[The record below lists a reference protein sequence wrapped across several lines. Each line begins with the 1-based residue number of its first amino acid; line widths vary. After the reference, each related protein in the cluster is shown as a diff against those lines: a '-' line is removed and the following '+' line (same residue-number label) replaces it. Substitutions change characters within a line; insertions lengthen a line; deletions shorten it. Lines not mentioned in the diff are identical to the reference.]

1 MLPQC
6 IALYKANSA
15 VLYILFHNSH
25 KILSCSNKIITWED
39 VTDVKTDTD
48 HYACRIPP
56 KVQHPDALWATE
68 KWREFMWQ
76 NHNPGLNTKHPWIHQ
91 EKAPLRSAASRLHQ
105 LAEEDNEEEQDRNCH
120 GRPNTCWD
128 VPSTDWGNGWYQE
141 IPPVVGKDH
150 LTGLY
155 RGSDH
160 GSTRRGPKIRSTEL
174 GLYHSQQD
182 QSYRLPQGVPETIW
196 HIATWGKVQAG
207 NEHNA
212 STTKCLR

>member
-1 MLPQC
+1 MLYEQQR
-6 IALYKANSA
+6 NGG
-15 VLYILFHNSH
+15 
-25 KILSCSNKIITWED
+25 W
-39 VTDVKTDTD
+39 
-48 HYACRIPP
+48 
-56 KVQHPDALWATE
+56 
-68 KWREFMWQ
+68 EFMWQ
-76 NHNPGLNTKHPWIHQ
+76 NHNPERNMNHPWIHQ
-91 EKAPLRSAASRLHQ
+91 ENAPLRSAASRLHE
-105 LAEEDNEEEQDRNCH
+105 LAEEDNNKTETVMDDQT
-120 GRPNTCWD
+120 PAWD

-141 IPPVVGKDH
+141 IPPVVGKKH

-207 NEHNA
+207 SEHNA